1 MNNEETIELIK
12 ATLDKVRPFIN
23 RDGGDVEFVDFK
35 DGFVYINMLGAC
47 DGCSLVNSTI
57 SEGIEII
64 LMDEWE
70 SKIKAIVES
79 TWREDVKSADSEA
92 EGRRHRCRSQ
102 CFRQ

>member
-35 DGFVYINMLGAC
+35 DGFVYIKMLGAC
-47 DGCSLVNSTI
+47 AGCSLVNSTI

-64 LMDEWE
+64 LMD
-70 SKIKAIVES
+70 
-79 TWREDVKSADSEA
+79 DVPGVIGVKLASELK
-92 EGRRHRCRSQ
+92 
-102 CFRQ
+102 